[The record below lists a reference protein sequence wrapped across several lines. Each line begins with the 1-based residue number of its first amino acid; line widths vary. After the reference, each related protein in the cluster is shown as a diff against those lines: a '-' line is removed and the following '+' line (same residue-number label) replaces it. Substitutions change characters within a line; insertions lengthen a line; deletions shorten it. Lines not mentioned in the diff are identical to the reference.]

1 MHCIS
6 TKYIYIYIH
15 IYIYTYIYIYHISVC
30 VWVYVCGLRK
40 CYWCTLWIR
49 NAYQSISIYIN
60 LYQSISICINLYQS
74 ISISLS
80 LSPSHT
86 LFISIYINSCLIS
99 IQSVSLVDWTPTPLS
114 PAVSPE
120 SSGNFSHLLIP
131 AKVSANGVGLI
142 SHPGIGALA
151 IGKLAME
158 NLWGFKED
166 W

>member
-1 MHCIS
+1 M
-6 TKYIYIYIH
+6 
-15 IYIYTYIYIYHISVC
+15 C

-40 CYWCTLWIR
+40 CYWYTLWIR

-60 LYQSISICINLYQS
+60 LYQSISIYINF
-74 ISISLS
+74 SLS
-80 LSPSHT
+80 LT

-158 NLWGFKED
+158 SPWGFKED